1 MRKFLITMNVA
12 VGLGFV
18 IASIILQSTTLFT
31 TGIVSFNIA
40 IFIWWLGISENIVE
54 SSQEIQVANERIMRS
69 NYQLGEVIREYQ
81 FILEEQIT
89 RAKGQNDARVTHN

>member
-1 MRKFLITMNVA
+1 MRKILIAMNVA

-18 IASIILQSTTLFT
+18 CASIILKSSTLFT

-54 SSQEIQVANERIMRS
+54 SSEELQLANERIMRS
-69 NYQLGEVIREYQ
+69 NYQLQEVIREYQ

-89 RAKGQNDARVTHN
+89 RSKGNNDARVTHN